1 MIGEPSIYEGA
12 GIKPDS
18 SDIVGRCGKDQ
29 RIVAVCWKAEGGDP
43 GDARKAAWGSFDPYI
58 EEARAKAE
66 PPGAGKKGIHEHLV
80 HCYPGERLAGYKA
93 FTRFTRTNGM
103 MTASPGAQF
112 DRFRPVC
119 PTMNAGL

>member
-66 PPGAGKKGIHEHLV
+66 PPGAGKKVSTSTSSTATPARGS
-80 HCYPGERLAGYKA
+80 PDTRL
-93 FTRFTRTNGM
+93 
-103 MTASPGAQF
+103 SPGSRA
-112 DRFRPVC
+112 
-119 PTMNAGL
+119 PTV